1 MHFKYG
7 ITAVLGLAVSPS
19 LAGVLASVAACVE
32 LTITLHGKVFYPNS
46 TAYQQHNQ
54 YWSNRQDD
62 LTPTCFIAPH
72 NANDVSKA
80 IKAIRKW
87 KAPFTVKSGGHVPF
101 PSSNI
106 EDGVAIDLVE
116 LNTLQ
121 LSSDKS
127 VVSVGPGNR
136 WRDVANYLLP
146 EGLAVVGG
154 RVGDIGVGGFT
165 LGGGISWFSGRY
177 GWACDNVRS
186 YQVVLA
192 NGTIV
197 TATAAQNAD
206 LYKALRGGGG
216 PNFGIVTRFDIETF
230 EQGDIWYKES
240 LYPATATDEV
250 VEQFCDTAVNGI
262 ADDVDGHPVMFAAY
276 QPALG
281 GVVTQVFRW
290 HAVPPASVN
299 AVPPVFEPFEAI
311 PDLANKNAT
320 LTVPDML
327 DVYPDPAGFRKG
339 WWDTSISADAPDVL
353 KAIIANYGT
362 WVSSTFSDKPE
373 VVAVLLIQPVA
384 HSTIVQM
391 QKNGGNS
398 MNLPTT
404 LGTQMKIN
412 TYVTW
417 ADASL
422 DVFVGNAA
430 TQFVQQAE
438 QTAIDGNAFDGGFR
452 YMNYAERTQD
462 VYGRYGPGALTQL
475 QAAAAKYDP
484 QQVLKKQWKGY
495 FKV

>member
-1 MHFKYG
+1 M
-7 ITAVLGLAVSPS
+7 LAVTFHRIQQANTHSNLPQCIELS
-19 LAGVLASVAACVE
+19 LVLPPQVY
-32 LTITLHGKVFYPNS
+32 FPNLPG
-46 TAYQQHNQ
+46 YDQLNE

-62 LTPTCFIAPH
+62 LTPTCIITPDSSTA
-72 NANDVSKA
+72 VSKA
-80 IKAIRKW
+80 LKSIRTW

-106 EDGVAIDLVE
+106 EDGIVIDLVN

-121 LSSDKS
+121 LSNDKS
-127 VVSVGPGNR
+127 VVSVGPGLR
-136 WRDVANYLLP
+136 WRDVANFLLP

-177 GWACDNVRS
+177 GWACDNVRT
-186 YQVVLA
+186 YEVVLA

-197 TATAAQNAD
+197 TATSTQNAD

-216 PNFGIVTRFDIETF
+216 PNFGIVTRFDLETF

-240 LYPATATDEV
+240 LYAATSTNDV
-250 VEQFCDTAVNGI
+250 IEQFCDTSVNGI
-262 ADDVDGHPVMFAAY
+262 AADVDGHPVMFAAY

-290 HAVPPASVN
+290 HAVPPSDPASVP
-299 AVPPVFEPFEAI
+299 AVFQPFEAI
-311 PDLANKNAT
+311 PDLQNKNAT
-320 LTVPDML
+320 LTVSAML

-339 WWDTSISADAPDVL
+339 WWDTSISADAPEVL
-353 KAIIANYGT
+353 QQVIANYGT
-362 WVSSTFSDKPE
+362 WVANNFADKPE

-384 HSTIVQM
+384 LSTIQHM

-398 MNLPTT
+398 LHLSPSI
-404 LGTQMKIN
+404 GAQMKIN
-412 TYVTW
+412 TYITW
-417 ADASL
+417 SNASL
-422 DVFVGNAA
+422 DAFVENAA
-430 TQFVQQAE
+430 TQLVSETE
-438 QTAIDGNAFDGGFR
+438 QLAIDGDAFDGGFR

-462 VYGRYGPGALTQL
+462 VYGRYGAGALPEL